1 MLETR
6 KISLYLQKIL
16 NGYQKDKMIRFSKMH
31 GAGNDYI
38 YVNAISQDV
47 SNPEALAVKWSDRHF
62 GVGSDGL
69 VLILKSEIADFKMR
83 MFNADGS
90 EAEMCGNASRCVGKF
105 VYDKKLT
112 DKTVITLE
120 TGAGIKVLELNLKN
134 GNVRSVRV
142 DMGEPILSPDTIPM
156 KINSDSALNV
166 PISIQGKDYLVN
178 GVSMGNPHAVV
189 FTSEIEAL
197 NLPVIGPDFEF
208 HPYFPKKT
216 NTEFV
221 EVLNKDH
228 AKMRVW
234 ERGAGETLAC
244 GTGACAVLV
253 AGVLSGKLNSK
264 AQIDLLGGSLE
275 IEWNAENNHVYMT
288 GEAVIVFEGEID

>member
-1 MLETR
+1 
-6 KISLYLQKIL
+6 
-16 NGYQKDKMIRFSKMH
+16 MH

-134 GNVRSVRV
+134 GNVQSVRV

-208 HPYFPKKT
+208 HPFFPKKT